1 MTELPVSPQTFLRE
15 LFDAAVAAALP
26 QRFISACLP
35 SPPSGRTVV
44 VGAGKASAAM
54 AQALEAAWS
63 GPLEGVVVTR
73 YGHGVA
79 CRQIRIVEASHP
91 VPDEN
96 GLAATRE
103 IIEAVSG
110 LGADDLVIALIS
122 GGGSA
127 LLTQPAN
134 GLTLADKQAVNAA
147 LLRSG
152 APIGEMNCVR
162 RHLSAVKGGRLSAAA
177 APARVVTIAI
187 SDVPG
192 DDPAAIASGPTVP
205 DSTTSRDA
213 LDIIEKYALE
223 VPGRVIEWLRDP
235 ASETPKPGDP
245 VFAGSE
251 YRMAA
256 TPAKSLE
263 AAAQI
268 VREAGLEPIMLGDAI
283 EGEARDVGVEHARLA
298 LRMQGADRKCVL
310 LSGGETTVTMRG
322 KGRGG
327 RNSEYLLGHAIELAG
342 ARGIFSIA
350 CDTDGIDGSEDNA
363 GAWCGPETLG
373 DASEAGA
380 DPRALLA
387 ANDAY
392 SCFEAAGTLVVTGPT
407 LTNVND
413 FRATL
418 VL

>member
-268 VREAGLEPIMLGDAI
+268 VREAGLEPIMLGRCHRGRGARCRCGARPPGAADAGGGPQVRAAFGRGDHRHHARQGQGRAQQRI
-283 EGEARDVGVEHARLA
+283 PARARDRACRRARDILHS
-298 LRMQGADRKCVL
+298 LRYRRDRRI
-310 LSGGETTVTMRG
+310 GGQR
-322 KGRGG
+322 R
-327 RNSEYLLGHAIELAG
+327 
-342 ARGIFSIA
+342 
-350 CDTDGIDGSEDNA
+350 
-363 GAWCGPETLG
+363 AWCGPETLG